1 MRRDNAHRT
10 RASGGSSGTPPTSTA
25 RHAKPAARS
34 PLAAP
39 TGRPKD
45 VAKADLMHLA
55 RDLDDLS
62 RAVKPPQAYAH
73 GYADDTALTAG

>member
-1 MRRDNAHRT
+1 M
-10 RASGGSSGTPPTSTA
+10 
-25 RHAKPAARS
+25 
-34 PLAAP
+34 
-39 TGRPKD
+39 
-45 VAKADLMHLA
+45 AKADLMHLA